1 MEKYPD
7 SKRPDEYIL
16 KLLEI
21 NLTKNDFEFDSKFYL
36 QDKGTAMDK
45 NSTCKIKVPPWT
57 KNLHPLMQ
65 TFSWQI
71 GKSQHESLH
80 KKAFCIL

>member
-45 NSTCKIKVPPWT
+45 KNSTCKIKVPPWT
-57 KNLHPLMQ
+57 KRLNIAGLY
-65 TFSWQI
+65 
-71 GKSQHESLH
+71 
-80 KKAFCIL
+80 